1 MAKQKRVSI
10 SSIEKSMKEIYTPI
24 ETLEWNGVEILVKR
38 TLSFDEAMIFVKDV
52 VQGCFSS
59 DGEYIPEVKDFL
71 VKNYIIESY
80 TNVSLPSNTS
90 DRYSLIYKS
99 GLADFII
106 PHINQSQFK
115 SIMNAV
121 DEKLRNISQA
131 NINLVNKK
139 ATELFESIESIE
151 SQMSDIMSS
160 IGSEDITKLIGAIS
174 DGRLDEKKLVD
185 AFRGNEMKPKIKA
198 VKNGEG

>member
-10 SSIEKSMKEIYTPI
+10 SSIEKSMKEIYTPV
-24 ETLEWNGVEILVKR
+24 EALEWNGVEILVKR

-52 VQGCFSS
+52 VQGCFAS

-71 VKNYIIESY
+71 VKNYVIESY
-80 TNVSLPSNTS
+80 TNVALPSNTS

-99 GLADFII
+99 ELADFII

-131 NINLVNKK
+131 NMNLVNKK

-151 SQMSDIMSS
+151 AQMSDIMSS
-160 IGSEDITKLIGAIS
+160 IGSEDIAKLIGAIS

-185 AFRGNEMKPKIKA
+185 AYKGNEMKPKIKA